1 MSEVKKEKDNS
12 NIDLNTSALFTQVS
26 NVLRDNLIV
35 ELKKS
40 NDFLRNHLS
49 SGNGILHK
57 YKVIIER
64 HVNGM
69 TGEVFSET
77 NGVLLFFEDYGAVV
91 LYKDENGKNK
101 MKKFYL
107 NNITIVDER
116 IEEVLN

>member
-1 MSEVKKEKDNS
+1 MSD
-12 NIDLNTSALFTQVS
+12 LFTQVS

-69 TGEVFSET
+69 TGDVFPET
-77 NGVLLFFEDYGAVV
+77 NGILLFFENHGAVV
-91 LYKDENGKNK
+91 LYKDENNKNK

-116 IEEVLN
+116 IEELLN